1 MKRLKNKRAWNRI
14 FCGVLAGFS
23 LKSAAALMLAT
34 AALIAVSSCGAG
46 SGLAQSQAQG
56 DGQFGGN
63 WQFTFSPPA
72 DNSFLGGLQG
82 GFLLQNTNGALTGSI
97 VYAISL
103 PPTGGGNPTLC
114 NSGSAPVTGTVS
126 GTTVTLTAVASPQ
139 TFTLN
144 GPLSASGTTIMGTY
158 SSTDGSLTNG
168 IRCGTAQ
175 SGLQWSAVSV
185 PPLTGT
191 VQGFF
196 HSVNNPALQ
205 NQVFPVNGTFTQGQ
219 NIGASNA
226 TITGSLAFQSYPC
239 LSSASVNGQISGS
252 SVILQIIG
260 SNGLSDGQ
268 IGNYAGTTS
277 TLLPVTV
284 LSSSAGLVLQG
295 NDGYGISTSSCPGG
309 NSPGDVGDIC
319 LGVGNTTTCTQ
330 PILLSP
336 ASLTFPAQQVGTAAT
351 TQIITLTNNNL
362 TTTPITGLTLSMTS
376 INPAPGVSSPFGA
389 SDFTEL
395 PDFTEQ
401 DNCAS
406 SPGKPFSLNP
416 QQSCTVTIAFAP
428 QQSCPWMPS
437 TALEGEPPSACPYP
451 LLASLVLKSP
461 MSADSDTTFALP
473 LSGTGFSAIV
483 PATPELDFGAEAPGE
498 SSESQ
503 ALSFTNQGA
512 NPVQILPALSSTCM
526 NPIKGSLTL
535 IRPLTPGEISGLQVD
550 SAITAD
556 AAQETIQYSCDS
568 DLTSE
573 KPNFQIS
580 ADGCSGTLLT
590 PQSSCSLQIT
600 FVPQPSTSLV
610 SGLDY
615 FVELNTLQCSSSV
628 TSNCEIDSGR
638 FPVELKA
645 NSASPLR
652 MTPAAGLAFGTVPAG
667 ETGSPLTVTL
677 FNDPKDP
684 NAGTVNFTGSI
695 LQGSAFAET
704 DNCAGSLAPG
714 GSCTFTVTFT
724 PLKGGYVYTSG
735 AITIGLTVGQN
746 PPMTQIIYLRGTG
759 E

>member
-1 MKRLKNKRAWNRI
+1 
-14 FCGVLAGFS
+14 
-23 LKSAAALMLAT
+23 
-34 AALIAVSSCGAG
+34 
-46 SGLAQSQAQG
+46 
-56 DGQFGGN
+56 
-63 WQFTFSPPA
+63 
-72 DNSFLGGLQG
+72 
-82 GFLLQNTNGALTGSI
+82 
-97 VYAISL
+97 
-103 PPTGGGNPTLC
+103 
-114 NSGSAPVTGTVS
+114 
-126 GTTVTLTAVASPQ
+126 

-144 GPLSASGTTIMGTY
+144 GTLSASGTTIMGTY
-158 SSTDGSLTNG
+158 SSTDGKG
-168 IRCGTAQ
+168 CGTAQ

-205 NQVFPVNGTFTQGQ
+205 NQVFPVTGTFTQGQ

-226 TITGSLAFQSYPC
+226 TITGSLAFQGYPC

-284 LSSSAGLVLQG
+284 LSSSAGVVLQG

-330 PILLSP
+330 PLLLSP
-336 ASLTFPAQQVGTAAT
+336 ASLTFPVQQVGTAAT
-351 TQIITLTNNNL
+351 TQIITLTNNNI
-362 TTTPITGLTLSMTS
+362 TTTPITGLTLSLTS
-376 INPAPGVSSPFGA
+376 INPAPGLSSPFGP

-406 SPGKPFSLNP
+406 SPGKPFALNP
-416 QQSCTVTIAFAP
+416 QQSCTITIAFAP

-437 TALEGEPPSACPYP
+437 IALEGEPPSACPYP

-473 LSGTGFSAIV
+473 LSGTTFSAIV
-483 PATPELDFGAEAPGE
+483 PATPELDFGAEAVGE
-498 SSESQ
+498 STESQ
-503 ALSFTNQGA
+503 TLSFTNQGA
-512 NPVQILPALSSTCM
+512 NPVQILPALSAACV
-526 NPIKGSLTL
+526 NPSKGNLTL
-535 IRPLTPGEISGLQVD
+535 IRPLTPGSISGVQVD

-556 AAQETIQYSCDS
+556 AAQQTIQYSCDS
-568 DLTSE
+568 DLTSA

-580 ADGCSGTLLT
+580 ADGCSGTSLT

-615 FVELNTLQCSSSV
+615 FLELNTLQCSSSV

-652 MTPAAGLAFGTVPAG
+652 MTPAAGLAFGTIPAG
-667 ETGSPLTVTL
+667 QTSSPLTVTL

-684 NAGTVNFTGSI
+684 NAGTVNFTGNI

-704 DNCAGSLAPG
+704 DNCAGSLTPG
-714 GSCTFTVTFT
+714 SSCTFTVTFT
-724 PLKGGYVYTSG
+724 PLKSGYVFTSG
-735 AITIGLTVGQN
+735 TITIGLTVGQN
-746 PPMTQIIYLRGTG
+746 PPITQIIYLRATG